1 MTNESGINQ
10 AAAAVLRGEL
20 AALDWTLEDLA
31 KASGVPR
38 VSVQRYLKGT
48 RRMDL
53 DTLGALAVALG
64 TDAAA
69 VMSAAVARLDRPAP
83 ERPESDPQPLPEF
96 G

>member
-1 MTNESGINQ
+1 MTNDSGINQ

-20 AALDWTLEDLA
+20 AALDWTLEDLSR
-31 KASGVPR
+31 ASGIPR

-53 DTLGALAVALG
+53 DTLGTIAVALG
-64 TDAAA
+64 TDAAT
-69 VMSAAVARLDRPAP
+69 VMSAAVARLDRPEP
-83 ERPESDPQPLPEF
+83 ERPEPPAQPLPKF